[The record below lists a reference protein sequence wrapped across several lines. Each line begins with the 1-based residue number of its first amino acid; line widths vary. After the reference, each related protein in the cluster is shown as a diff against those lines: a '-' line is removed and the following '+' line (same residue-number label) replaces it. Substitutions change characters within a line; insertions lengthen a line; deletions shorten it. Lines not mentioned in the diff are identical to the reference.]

1 MEPQNTQSTGA
12 RQLLSRSL
20 ELAREAV
27 KLDGANQDPY
37 AAVQNY
43 SQSIALLDE
52 VLESVAAGADGSDA
66 HKRQR
71 AEEEARRLKSIV
83 SSFMLCSVP
92 IYLFLYHGWLT
103 HWILLLLRFVYQ
115 RDTYADRMTLV
126 TQTIADSSELPASK
140 L

>member
-1 MEPQNTQSTGA
+1 MIGGRKEITGNTDRRQKACTRRRTLRPCRSPTDTQSANYSTNKDV
-12 RQLLSRSL
+12 
-20 ELAREAV
+20 REAV

-92 IYLFLYHGWLT
+92 IYLFY
-103 HWILLLLRFVYQ
+103 IMVC
-115 RDTYADRMTLV
+115 
-126 TQTIADSSELPASK
+126 
-140 L
+140 

>member
-92 IYLFLYHGWLT
+92 IYLFY
-103 HWILLLLRFVYQ
+103 IMVC
-115 RDTYADRMTLV
+115 
-126 TQTIADSSELPASK
+126 
-140 L
+140 